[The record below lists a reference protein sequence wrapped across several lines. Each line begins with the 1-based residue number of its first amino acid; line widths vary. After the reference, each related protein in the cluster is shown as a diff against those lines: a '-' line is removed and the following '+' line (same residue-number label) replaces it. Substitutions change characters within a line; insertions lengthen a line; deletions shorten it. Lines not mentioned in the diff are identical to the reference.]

1 MNTKRLILILFYGN
15 ALFCSHCSPI
25 PEFMSLSSLSLKL
38 GRMCGSPGVTKSKIL
53 NVCML
58 WSIFML
64 FSSFLLQ
71 NIYQNCIPASWCL
84 LLAAVCVACFISWR
98 GLVNTTQEGEYF
110 VVFCGN
116 LLLFNS
122 YITDCRLGFFF
133 FVRSVQER
141 ATQGCRNCQ
150 A

>member
-1 MNTKRLILILFYGN
+1 MNKLLNCGAVLQ
-15 ALFCSHCSPI
+15 ALVFVVKT
-25 PEFMSLSSLSLKL
+25 LQALKL